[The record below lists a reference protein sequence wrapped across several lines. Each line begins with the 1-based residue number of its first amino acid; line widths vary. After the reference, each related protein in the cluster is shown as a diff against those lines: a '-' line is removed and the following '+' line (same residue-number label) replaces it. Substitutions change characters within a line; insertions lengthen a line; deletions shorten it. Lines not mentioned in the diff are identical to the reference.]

1 MRDPIV
7 PPMLADIIQ
16 NALLSVEGTT
26 YGDLL
31 KCPFCGGGV
40 QQHDIRK
47 KRFAVV
53 RQRGGHHTIYVQVRR
68 YYCKECH
75 QLCYANAPFYP
86 DIRIGAP
93 VVDFC
98 YLNLRDYPYNR
109 LSRILE
115 LIGVIV
121 HRGTIRNWANLNL
134 GSVPFLKLFGY
145 NIPLSLLNLSDEHS
159 PESLLLS
166 VLSGPKK

>member
-1 MRDPIV
+1 M
-7 PPMLADIIQ
+7 
-16 NALLSVEGTT
+16 
-26 YGDLL
+26 
-31 KCPFCGGGV
+31 
-40 QQHDIRK
+40 
-47 KRFAVV
+47 
-53 RQRGGHHTIYVQVRR
+53 
-68 YYCKECH
+68 
-75 QLCYANAPFYP
+75 
-86 DIRIGAP
+86 
-93 VVDFC
+93 DFC

>member
-16 NALLSVEGTT
+16 NALYSVEGTT
-26 YGDLL
+26 FGDLVA
-31 KCPFCGGGV
+31 CPFCGGDV
-40 QQHDIRK
+40 QNHDIRK

-53 RQRGGHHTIYVQVRR
+53 RQRGEHHTIYVQVRR
-68 YYCKECH
+68 YYCKEC
-75 QLCYANAPFYP
+75 QRLCYANAPFYS
-86 DIRIGAP
+86 DIRMGAP
-93 VVDFC
+93 VVDLC
-98 YLNLRDYPYNR
+98 YLNLNDYPYNR
-109 LSRILE
+109 LSRIME

-145 NIPLSLLNLSDEHS
+145 NVPLSLLNLSGEHS
-159 PESLLLS
+159 PESFLFS
-166 VLSGPKK
+166 VLGGKKK